1 MAQASGLW
9 RQFPDAA
16 MTRILVTRHGEG
28 EHNLITNVWVG
39 RAAQAPLTAL
49 GWEQARLLG
58 EHLAI
63 ESPPQRIICSSIGR
77 TVDTA
82 REINRSIGLDAIE
95 PDDAFWELTKGSWEG
110 TMPRVL
116 PPDVQRELDAD
127 PFGYQYPE
135 GESYRILWQ
144 RVAPAFDDWVARYAN
159 ETILFVLHGDV
170 IRALLYHII
179 RFPEDQISDWVIDP
193 CSISEFRKEDDGRM
207 IIVRINDTA
216 HLQEKR

>member
-1 MAQASGLW
+1 
-9 RQFPDAA
+9 

-58 EHLAI
+58 ERLAI
-63 ESPPQRIICSSIGR
+63 ESPPQRIVCSSIGR

-82 REINRSIGLDAIE
+82 REINRSIGLDTIE

-116 PPDVQRELDAD
+116 PPEVKRELDAD

-144 RVAPAFDDWVARYAN
+144 RIAPAFDSWVARYAN

-179 RFPEDQISDWVIDP
+179 RFPAHRIGDWVTDP
-193 CSISEFRKEDDGRM
+193 CAITEFRKEDDGRV
-207 IIVRINDTA
+207 IIVRINDSA
-216 HLQEKR
+216 HLQAKR